1 MVIAS
6 LLTTQ
11 ITRSSRSLVS
21 VALATGS
28 RELSSGAEVY
38 AGGLGAS
45 AGGSLLPASGIQLGM
60 DEQPAR
66 RRGNKIESSGAT
78 ARRTL
83 TGANPAASRGRPAPR
98 AKARQESARP
108 PCTPFST

>member
-21 VALATGS
+21 VALAIGS
-28 RELSSGAEVY
+28 RELSRGAEVD

-45 AGGSLLPASGIQLGM
+45 AGASLRPTSGIQLGM
-60 DEQPAR
+60 DEQPER
-66 RRGNKIESSGAT
+66 RRGNRIESSGAA

-83 TGANPAASRGRPAPR
+83 TGASPAASRERPAPR
-98 AKARQESARP
+98 ARARPESALP
-108 PCTPFST
+108 PCTPFS